1 MKLTTP
7 WILLCACCFL
17 STMAV
22 GQTGSPYFSLGA
34 YVLDTRGTSNGLSQ
48 VGEEIIG
55 LMSLGGGYEFQLDD
69 SWSLGLDADLSLGGF
84 DAAHYEQ
91 IDHVANMRIN
101 LTGIAFNL
109 RPKYAAFVTSTGNFF
124 VEGIGKL
131 ESFGSKAHF
140 SFYDDRKDF
149 STAGTSSGFHFYY
162 GGAIGYQSDLEDGNG
177 TLISLGLISHDFG
190 KAVNKLDLEQS
201 GYFNNEHL
209 KKRTSLVLRVIFYFK
224 FNDKRRRGDSNGFY
238 SIFPRE
244 VEVNK

>member
-1 MKLTTP
+1 M
-7 WILLCACCFL
+7 
-17 STMAV
+17 
-22 GQTGSPYFSLGA
+22 
-34 YVLDTRGTSNGLSQ
+34 LDTRGTANGLSQ

-91 IDHVANMRIN
+91 FDHLANMRIS

-109 RPKYAAFVTSTGNFF
+109 RPKYAAFETSSGNFF
-124 VEGIGKL
+124 IEGIGKL

-162 GGAIGYQSDLEDGNG
+162 GGAIGYQADFEDNNG
-177 TLISLGLISHDFG
+177 ALISLGLISHDFG
-190 KAVNKLDLEQS
+190 KTVNKLDIEQS
-201 GYFNNEHL
+201 GYFINEHL
-209 KKRTSLVLRVIFYFK
+209 KKRTSLVLRVVFYFK
-224 FNDKRRRGDSNGFY
+224 FNDQRRSGDSNGFY
-238 SIFPRE
+238 SVFPRE
-244 VEVNK
+244 VEFNK